1 MKREIC
7 VFTLIILS
15 CAMLVNAEP
24 ISITLKSPSNGAVIT
39 GFSLDFIFD
48 FNQQPDNINEC
59 SLIIDNAVKGTRNS
73 MIIMSNNKINAQ
85 VESGNHIWLI
95 KCYDTSSK
103 EINSE
108 TRSFS
113 IKAPALSNESYEIF
127 YNNNGLRSY
136 IITIAQGQKPVT
148 LPAMKGGE
156 GIEIKISGKTYYLD
170 IIKMGVNI
178 NTTFVDVR
186 DRTSGKTYKMLT
198 PTTLSFDLNN
208 DKTTDISLTL
218 KNVERTVN
226 AYFVV
231 TPYPAA
237 GEAPEETMPAET
249 PTGQPAEKPTIP
261 AEQPEQEL
269 AAQPEQGITKEEDD
283 QMKASEKTLEQ
294 QEEGKSKTLLI
305 AMGIILGLIIIL
317 LIVYAIMK
325 MKKSGKKQKQAGQK
339 NVKKEVKKEKE
350 AYAENDEPLPASNE
364 KFDIIK
370 STGRRK

>member
-1 MKREIC
+1 
-7 VFTLIILS
+7 
-15 CAMLVNAEP
+15 
-24 ISITLKSPSNGAVIT
+24 
-39 GFSLDFIFD
+39 
-48 FNQQPDNINEC
+48 
-59 SLIIDNAVKGTRNS
+59 
-73 MIIMSNNKINAQ
+73 
-85 VESGNHIWLI
+85 
-95 KCYDTSSK
+95 
-103 EINSE
+103 
-108 TRSFS
+108 
-113 IKAPALSNESYEIF
+113 
-127 YNNNGLRSY
+127 LRSY

-231 TPYPAA
+231 TPYPGASQPSQPIQL
-237 GEAPEETMPAET
+237 ETPPEEEPAPSTTPSETPAEEPVT
-249 PTGQPAEKPTIP
+249 QPP
-261 AEQPEQEL
+261 QPEDRNL
-269 AAQPEQGITKEEDD
+269 DSDADAMPDWWEDKYGLNKNDPKDAD
-283 QMKASEKTLEQ
+283 QDWDKDGDTNLGEFLRDTDPTFPEQ

-305 AMGIILGLIIIL
+305 AMGIVLGLIIIL
-317 LIVYAIMK
+317 LIAYAITK
-325 MKKSGKKQKQAGQK
+325 RGKTGKKQKQAGQK

-350 AYAENDEPLPASNE
+350 AHSENDEPLPASNE